1 MRLKSIEITGF
12 KSFPDKIELEFP
24 KGITCVVGP
33 NGSGK
38 SNISDAIR
46 WVMGEQSVKMLRGGK
61 MEDVIFSGTQK
72 RKPLGFCEVGILVDN
87 ADKTLPIDFDEIL
100 VTRRLFRSGESEY
113 YINKSGC
120 RLKDIQELF
129 MDTGLGKDGYSL
141 VGQGRID
148 GIINGKPSE
157 RRTFFEE
164 ACGISKYRHRKDEA
178 ERKLAQLDPALV
190 VWQCDAPGLPALR
203 QCVRLAES
211 SEAVF
216 LLLVRPGT
224 YATVWQFVQAAGIC
238 VMSWPAPQEV
248 FRQTLR
254 NLLLLKKS
262 LRAMQEKTDQLQSQL
277 QDMKRIQKAKSLL
290 MNQLGMSEAD
300 AHRWIEKAAMDRCV
314 KKREIAETIIR
325 MYAL

>member
-1 MRLKSIEITGF
+1 MQEPRKSTLLF
-12 KSFPDKIELEFP
+12 
-24 KGITCVVGP
+24 VQ
-33 NGSGK
+33 
-38 SNISDAIR
+38 DAAAEPAAL
-46 WVMGEQSVKMLRGGK
+46 GAFAAEQPAL
-61 MEDVIFSGTQK
+61 
-72 RKPLGFCEVGILVDN
+72 
-87 ADKTLPIDFDEIL
+87 AL
-100 VTRRLFRSGESEY
+100 VTA
-113 YINKSGC
+113 
-120 RLKDIQELF
+120 D
-129 MDTGLGKDGYSL
+129 GL
-141 VGQGRID
+141 
-148 GIINGKPSE
+148 
-157 RRTFFEE
+157 
-164 ACGISKYRHRKDEA
+164 DEA

-203 QCVRLAES
+203 QCVRLAEG

-224 YATVWQFVQAAGIC
+224 YEAVWRFVQAAGIC
-238 VMSWPAPQEV
+238 VMSWPVPQEV

>member
-1 MRLKSIEITGF
+1 MQEPRKSTLLF
-12 KSFPDKIELEFP
+12 
-24 KGITCVVGP
+24 VQ
-33 NGSGK
+33 
-38 SNISDAIR
+38 DAAAEPAAL
-46 WVMGEQSVKMLRGGK
+46 GAFAAEQPAL
-61 MEDVIFSGTQK
+61 
-72 RKPLGFCEVGILVDN
+72 
-87 ADKTLPIDFDEIL
+87 AL
-100 VTRRLFRSGESEY
+100 VTA
-113 YINKSGC
+113 
-120 RLKDIQELF
+120 D
-129 MDTGLGKDGYSL
+129 GL
-141 VGQGRID
+141 
-148 GIINGKPSE
+148 
-157 RRTFFEE
+157 
-164 ACGISKYRHRKDEA
+164 DEA

-203 QCVRLAES
+203 PCVRLAEG

-224 YATVWQFVQAAGIC
+224 YEAVWQFVQAAGIC

>member
-1 MRLKSIEITGF
+1 MQEPRKSTLLF
-12 KSFPDKIELEFP
+12 
-24 KGITCVVGP
+24 VQ
-33 NGSGK
+33 
-38 SNISDAIR
+38 DAAAEPAAL
-46 WVMGEQSVKMLRGGK
+46 GAFAAEQPAL
-61 MEDVIFSGTQK
+61 
-72 RKPLGFCEVGILVDN
+72 
-87 ADKTLPIDFDEIL
+87 AL
-100 VTRRLFRSGESEY
+100 VTA
-113 YINKSGC
+113 
-120 RLKDIQELF
+120 D
-129 MDTGLGKDGYSL
+129 GL
-141 VGQGRID
+141 
-148 GIINGKPSE
+148 
-157 RRTFFEE
+157 
-164 ACGISKYRHRKDEA
+164 DEA

-190 VWQCDAPGLPALR
+190 VWQC
-203 QCVRLAES
+203 VRLAEI

-224 YATVWQFVQAAGIC
+224 YEAVWRFVQAAGIC

-262 LRAMQEKTDQLQSQL
+262 LRAMQEKTDQLQAQL
-277 QDMKRIQKAKSLL
+277 PDMKRIQKAKSLL

>member
-1 MRLKSIEITGF
+1 MQE
-12 KSFPDKIELEFP
+12 
-24 KGITCVVGP
+24 
-33 NGSGK
+33 
-38 SNISDAIR
+38 
-46 WVMGEQSVKMLRGGK
+46 
-61 MEDVIFSGTQK
+61 TQK
-72 RKPLGFCEVGILVDN
+72 STLLFVQDAAAEPAALGAFAAEQPAL
-87 ADKTLPIDFDEIL
+87 AL
-100 VTRRLFRSGESEY
+100 VTAA
-113 YINKSGC
+113 
-120 RLKDIQELF
+120 
-129 MDTGLGKDGYSL
+129 GL
-141 VGQGRID
+141 
-148 GIINGKPSE
+148 
-157 RRTFFEE
+157 
-164 ACGISKYRHRKDEA
+164 DEA

-203 QCVRLAES
+203 QCVQLAGS

-224 YATVWQFVQAAGIC
+224 YEAVWRFVQAAGIC
-238 VMSWPAPQEV
+238 VMSWPAPQEI

>member
-1 MRLKSIEITGF
+1 MQEPRKSTLLF
-12 KSFPDKIELEFP
+12 
-24 KGITCVVGP
+24 VQ
-33 NGSGK
+33 
-38 SNISDAIR
+38 DAAAEPAAL
-46 WVMGEQSVKMLRGGK
+46 GAFAAEQPAL
-61 MEDVIFSGTQK
+61 
-72 RKPLGFCEVGILVDN
+72 
-87 ADKTLPIDFDEIL
+87 AL
-100 VTRRLFRSGESEY
+100 VTA
-113 YINKSGC
+113 
-120 RLKDIQELF
+120 D
-129 MDTGLGKDGYSL
+129 GL
-141 VGQGRID
+141 
-148 GIINGKPSE
+148 
-157 RRTFFEE
+157 
-164 ACGISKYRHRKDEA
+164 DEA

-203 QCVRLAES
+203 QCVRLAEG

-224 YATVWQFVQAAGIC
+224 YEAVWRFVQAAGIC

-277 QDMKRIQKAKSLL
+277 QDMSLL

>member
-1 MRLKSIEITGF
+1 MQEPRKSTLLF
-12 KSFPDKIELEFP
+12 
-24 KGITCVVGP
+24 VQ
-33 NGSGK
+33 
-38 SNISDAIR
+38 DAAAEPAAL
-46 WVMGEQSVKMLRGGK
+46 GAFAAEQPAL
-61 MEDVIFSGTQK
+61 
-72 RKPLGFCEVGILVDN
+72 
-87 ADKTLPIDFDEIL
+87 AL
-100 VTRRLFRSGESEY
+100 VTA
-113 YINKSGC
+113 
-120 RLKDIQELF
+120 D
-129 MDTGLGKDGYSL
+129 GL
-141 VGQGRID
+141 
-148 GIINGKPSE
+148 
-157 RRTFFEE
+157 
-164 ACGISKYRHRKDEA
+164 DEA
-178 ERKLAQLDPALV
+178 ERKLSQLDPALV

-203 QCVRLAES
+203 QCVRLAEG

-224 YATVWQFVQAAGIC
+224 YEAVWQFVQAAGIC

>member
-1 MRLKSIEITGF
+1 MQEPRKSTLLF
-12 KSFPDKIELEFP
+12 
-24 KGITCVVGP
+24 VQ
-33 NGSGK
+33 
-38 SNISDAIR
+38 DAAAEPAAL
-46 WVMGEQSVKMLRGGK
+46 GAFAAEQPAL
-61 MEDVIFSGTQK
+61 
-72 RKPLGFCEVGILVDN
+72 
-87 ADKTLPIDFDEIL
+87 AL
-100 VTRRLFRSGESEY
+100 VTA
-113 YINKSGC
+113 
-120 RLKDIQELF
+120 D
-129 MDTGLGKDGYSL
+129 GL
-141 VGQGRID
+141 
-148 GIINGKPSE
+148 
-157 RRTFFEE
+157 
-164 ACGISKYRHRKDEA
+164 DEA

-203 QCVRLAES
+203 QCVRLTEG

-224 YATVWQFVQAAGIC
+224 YEAVWRFVQAAGIC

>member
-1 MRLKSIEITGF
+1 MQEPRKSTLLF
-12 KSFPDKIELEFP
+12 
-24 KGITCVVGP
+24 VQ
-33 NGSGK
+33 
-38 SNISDAIR
+38 DAAAEPAAL
-46 WVMGEQSVKMLRGGK
+46 GAFAAEQPAL
-61 MEDVIFSGTQK
+61 
-72 RKPLGFCEVGILVDN
+72 
-87 ADKTLPIDFDEIL
+87 AL
-100 VTRRLFRSGESEY
+100 VTA
-113 YINKSGC
+113 
-120 RLKDIQELF
+120 D
-129 MDTGLGKDGYSL
+129 GL
-141 VGQGRID
+141 
-148 GIINGKPSE
+148 
-157 RRTFFEE
+157 
-164 ACGISKYRHRKDEA
+164 DEA

-203 QCVRLAES
+203 QCVRLAEG

-216 LLLVRPGT
+216 LLLVRLST
-224 YATVWQFVQAAGIC
+224 YEAVWNFVQRVGIC

>member
-1 MRLKSIEITGF
+1 MQEPRKSTLLF
-12 KSFPDKIELEFP
+12 
-24 KGITCVVGP
+24 VQ
-33 NGSGK
+33 
-38 SNISDAIR
+38 DAAAEPAAL
-46 WVMGEQSVKMLRGGK
+46 GAFAAEQPAL
-61 MEDVIFSGTQK
+61 
-72 RKPLGFCEVGILVDN
+72 
-87 ADKTLPIDFDEIL
+87 AL
-100 VTRRLFRSGESEY
+100 VTA
-113 YINKSGC
+113 
-120 RLKDIQELF
+120 D
-129 MDTGLGKDGYSL
+129 GL
-141 VGQGRID
+141 
-148 GIINGKPSE
+148 
-157 RRTFFEE
+157 
-164 ACGISKYRHRKDEA
+164 DEA

-203 QCVRLAES
+203 QCVRLAEG

-224 YATVWQFVQAAGIC
+224 YEAVWQFVQAAGIC

-290 MNQLGMSEAD
+290 MNQLCMSEAD

>member
-1 MRLKSIEITGF
+1 MQEPRKSTLLF
-12 KSFPDKIELEFP
+12 
-24 KGITCVVGP
+24 VQ
-33 NGSGK
+33 
-38 SNISDAIR
+38 DAAAEPAALGAF
-46 WVMGEQSVKMLRGGK
+46 VAEQPAL
-61 MEDVIFSGTQK
+61 
-72 RKPLGFCEVGILVDN
+72 
-87 ADKTLPIDFDEIL
+87 AL
-100 VTRRLFRSGESEY
+100 VTA
-113 YINKSGC
+113 
-120 RLKDIQELF
+120 D
-129 MDTGLGKDGYSL
+129 GL
-141 VGQGRID
+141 
-148 GIINGKPSE
+148 
-157 RRTFFEE
+157 
-164 ACGISKYRHRKDEA
+164 DEA

-203 QCVRLAES
+203 QCVRLAEG

-224 YATVWQFVQAAGIC
+224 YEAVWQFVQAAGIC
-238 VMSWPAPQEV
+238 VMSWPPPKEV

>member
-1 MRLKSIEITGF
+1 MQEPRKSTLLF
-12 KSFPDKIELEFP
+12 
-24 KGITCVVGP
+24 VQ
-33 NGSGK
+33 
-38 SNISDAIR
+38 DAAAEPAALGAF
-46 WVMGEQSVKMLRGGK
+46 VAEQPAL
-61 MEDVIFSGTQK
+61 
-72 RKPLGFCEVGILVDN
+72 
-87 ADKTLPIDFDEIL
+87 AL
-100 VTRRLFRSGESEY
+100 VTA
-113 YINKSGC
+113 
-120 RLKDIQELF
+120 D
-129 MDTGLGKDGYSL
+129 GL
-141 VGQGRID
+141 
-148 GIINGKPSE
+148 
-157 RRTFFEE
+157 
-164 ACGISKYRHRKDEA
+164 DEA

-190 VWQCDAPGLPALR
+190 VWQCNAPGLPALR
-203 QCVRLAES
+203 QCVRLAEG

-224 YATVWQFVQAAGIC
+224 YEAVWRFVQAAGIC

>member
-1 MRLKSIEITGF
+1 MQEPRKSTLLF
-12 KSFPDKIELEFP
+12 
-24 KGITCVVGP
+24 VQ
-33 NGSGK
+33 
-38 SNISDAIR
+38 DAAAEPAAL
-46 WVMGEQSVKMLRGGK
+46 GAFAAEQPAL
-61 MEDVIFSGTQK
+61 
-72 RKPLGFCEVGILVDN
+72 
-87 ADKTLPIDFDEIL
+87 AL
-100 VTRRLFRSGESEY
+100 VTA
-113 YINKSGC
+113 
-120 RLKDIQELF
+120 D
-129 MDTGLGKDGYSL
+129 GL
-141 VGQGRID
+141 
-148 GIINGKPSE
+148 
-157 RRTFFEE
+157 
-164 ACGISKYRHRKDEA
+164 DEA

-203 QCVRLAES
+203 QCVRLAEG

-224 YATVWQFVQAAGIC
+224 YEAVWQFVQAAGIC
-238 VMSWPAPQEV
+238 VMSWPTPQEV

-254 NLLLLKKS
+254 NLLLLMKS

>member
-1 MRLKSIEITGF
+1 MQEPRKSTLLF
-12 KSFPDKIELEFP
+12 
-24 KGITCVVGP
+24 VQ
-33 NGSGK
+33 
-38 SNISDAIR
+38 DAAAEPAAL
-46 WVMGEQSVKMLRGGK
+46 GAFAAEQPAL
-61 MEDVIFSGTQK
+61 
-72 RKPLGFCEVGILVDN
+72 
-87 ADKTLPIDFDEIL
+87 AL
-100 VTRRLFRSGESEY
+100 VTA
-113 YINKSGC
+113 
-120 RLKDIQELF
+120 D
-129 MDTGLGKDGYSL
+129 GL
-141 VGQGRID
+141 
-148 GIINGKPSE
+148 
-157 RRTFFEE
+157 
-164 ACGISKYRHRKDEA
+164 AEA

-203 QCVRLAES
+203 QCVRLAEG

-224 YATVWQFVQAAGIC
+224 YEAVWRFVQAAGIC

>member
-1 MRLKSIEITGF
+1 MQEPRKSTLLF
-12 KSFPDKIELEFP
+12 
-24 KGITCVVGP
+24 VQ
-33 NGSGK
+33 
-38 SNISDAIR
+38 DAAAEPAAL
-46 WVMGEQSVKMLRGGK
+46 GAFAAEQPAL
-61 MEDVIFSGTQK
+61 
-72 RKPLGFCEVGILVDN
+72 
-87 ADKTLPIDFDEIL
+87 AL
-100 VTRRLFRSGESEY
+100 VTA
-113 YINKSGC
+113 
-120 RLKDIQELF
+120 D
-129 MDTGLGKDGYSL
+129 GL
-141 VGQGRID
+141 
-148 GIINGKPSE
+148 
-157 RRTFFEE
+157 
-164 ACGISKYRHRKDEA
+164 DEA

-203 QCVRLAES
+203 QCVRLAEG

-224 YATVWQFVQAAGIC
+224 YEAVWRFVQAAGIC
-238 VMSWPAPQEV
+238 VMSWPAPQEG

>member
-1 MRLKSIEITGF
+1 MQEPRKSTLLFVQDVAAEPAALGAF
-12 KSFPDKIELEFP
+12 
-24 KGITCVVGP
+24 
-33 NGSGK
+33 
-38 SNISDAIR
+38 AA
-46 WVMGEQSVKMLRGGK
+46 EQPAL
-61 MEDVIFSGTQK
+61 
-72 RKPLGFCEVGILVDN
+72 
-87 ADKTLPIDFDEIL
+87 AL
-100 VTRRLFRSGESEY
+100 VTA
-113 YINKSGC
+113 
-120 RLKDIQELF
+120 D
-129 MDTGLGKDGYSL
+129 GL
-141 VGQGRID
+141 
-148 GIINGKPSE
+148 
-157 RRTFFEE
+157 
-164 ACGISKYRHRKDEA
+164 DEA

-203 QCVRLAES
+203 QCVRLAEG

-224 YATVWQFVQAAGIC
+224 YEAVWRFVQAAGIC

>member
-1 MRLKSIEITGF
+1 MQEPRKSTLLF
-12 KSFPDKIELEFP
+12 
-24 KGITCVVGP
+24 VQ
-33 NGSGK
+33 
-38 SNISDAIR
+38 DAAAEPAAL
-46 WVMGEQSVKMLRGGK
+46 GAFAAEQPAL
-61 MEDVIFSGTQK
+61 
-72 RKPLGFCEVGILVDN
+72 
-87 ADKTLPIDFDEIL
+87 AL
-100 VTRRLFRSGESEY
+100 VTA
-113 YINKSGC
+113 
-120 RLKDIQELF
+120 D
-129 MDTGLGKDGYSL
+129 GL
-141 VGQGRID
+141 
-148 GIINGKPSE
+148 
-157 RRTFFEE
+157 
-164 ACGISKYRHRKDEA
+164 DEA

-224 YATVWQFVQAAGIC
+224 YEAVWQFVQAAGIC

-314 KKREIAETIIR
+314 KKRQVAEEIIAYHEKYEEKRGTVQHATGNGHR
-325 MYAL
+325 P

>member
-1 MRLKSIEITGF
+1 MQEPRKSTLLF
-12 KSFPDKIELEFP
+12 
-24 KGITCVVGP
+24 VQ
-33 NGSGK
+33 
-38 SNISDAIR
+38 DAAAEPAAL
-46 WVMGEQSVKMLRGGK
+46 GAFAAEQPAL
-61 MEDVIFSGTQK
+61 
-72 RKPLGFCEVGILVDN
+72 
-87 ADKTLPIDFDEIL
+87 AL
-100 VTRRLFRSGESEY
+100 VTA
-113 YINKSGC
+113 
-120 RLKDIQELF
+120 D
-129 MDTGLGKDGYSL
+129 GL
-141 VGQGRID
+141 
-148 GIINGKPSE
+148 
-157 RRTFFEE
+157 
-164 ACGISKYRHRKDEA
+164 DEA
-178 ERKLAQLDPALV
+178 ERKLDPALV

-203 QCVRLAES
+203 QCVRLAEG

-224 YATVWQFVQAAGIC
+224 YEAVWRFVQAAGIC

>member
-1 MRLKSIEITGF
+1 MQEPRKSTLLF
-12 KSFPDKIELEFP
+12 
-24 KGITCVVGP
+24 VQ
-33 NGSGK
+33 
-38 SNISDAIR
+38 DAAAEPAALGAF
-46 WVMGEQSVKMLRGGK
+46 VAEQPAL
-61 MEDVIFSGTQK
+61 
-72 RKPLGFCEVGILVDN
+72 
-87 ADKTLPIDFDEIL
+87 AL
-100 VTRRLFRSGESEY
+100 VTA
-113 YINKSGC
+113 
-120 RLKDIQELF
+120 D
-129 MDTGLGKDGYSL
+129 GL
-141 VGQGRID
+141 
-148 GIINGKPSE
+148 
-157 RRTFFEE
+157 
-164 ACGISKYRHRKDEA
+164 DEA

-203 QCVRLAES
+203 QCVRLAEG

-224 YATVWQFVQAAGIC
+224 YEAVWQFVQAAGIC

>member
-1 MRLKSIEITGF
+1 MQEPRKSTLLF
-12 KSFPDKIELEFP
+12 
-24 KGITCVVGP
+24 VQ
-33 NGSGK
+33 
-38 SNISDAIR
+38 DAAAEPAAL
-46 WVMGEQSVKMLRGGK
+46 GAFAAEQPAL
-61 MEDVIFSGTQK
+61 
-72 RKPLGFCEVGILVDN
+72 
-87 ADKTLPIDFDEIL
+87 AL
-100 VTRRLFRSGESEY
+100 VTA
-113 YINKSGC
+113 
-120 RLKDIQELF
+120 D
-129 MDTGLGKDGYSL
+129 GL
-141 VGQGRID
+141 
-148 GIINGKPSE
+148 
-157 RRTFFEE
+157 
-164 ACGISKYRHRKDEA
+164 DEA

-203 QCVRLAES
+203 QCVRLAEG

-224 YATVWQFVQAAGIC
+224 YEAVWQFVQAAGIC

-277 QDMKRIQKAKSLL
+277 QDMKRIQKAKRLL

>member
-1 MRLKSIEITGF
+1 MQEPRKSTLLF
-12 KSFPDKIELEFP
+12 
-24 KGITCVVGP
+24 VQ
-33 NGSGK
+33 
-38 SNISDAIR
+38 DAAAEPAAL
-46 WVMGEQSVKMLRGGK
+46 GAFAAEQPAL
-61 MEDVIFSGTQK
+61 
-72 RKPLGFCEVGILVDN
+72 
-87 ADKTLPIDFDEIL
+87 AL
-100 VTRRLFRSGESEY
+100 VTA
-113 YINKSGC
+113 
-120 RLKDIQELF
+120 D
-129 MDTGLGKDGYSL
+129 GL
-141 VGQGRID
+141 
-148 GIINGKPSE
+148 
-157 RRTFFEE
+157 
-164 ACGISKYRHRKDEA
+164 DEA

-203 QCVRLAES
+203 QCVRLAEG

-224 YATVWQFVQAAGIC
+224 YEAVWQFVQAAGIC

-314 KKREIAETIIR
+314 KKREIAETTIR

>member
-1 MRLKSIEITGF
+1 MQEPRKSTLLF
-12 KSFPDKIELEFP
+12 
-24 KGITCVVGP
+24 VQ
-33 NGSGK
+33 
-38 SNISDAIR
+38 DAAAEPAAL
-46 WVMGEQSVKMLRGGK
+46 GAFAAEQPAL
-61 MEDVIFSGTQK
+61 
-72 RKPLGFCEVGILVDN
+72 
-87 ADKTLPIDFDEIL
+87 AL
-100 VTRRLFRSGESEY
+100 VTA
-113 YINKSGC
+113 
-120 RLKDIQELF
+120 D
-129 MDTGLGKDGYSL
+129 GL
-141 VGQGRID
+141 
-148 GIINGKPSE
+148 
-157 RRTFFEE
+157 
-164 ACGISKYRHRKDEA
+164 DEA

-203 QCVRLAES
+203 QCVRLAEG

-224 YATVWQFVQAAGIC
+224 YEAVWQFVQASGIC

>member
-1 MRLKSIEITGF
+1 MQEPRKSTLLF
-12 KSFPDKIELEFP
+12 
-24 KGITCVVGP
+24 VQ
-33 NGSGK
+33 
-38 SNISDAIR
+38 DAAAEPAAL
-46 WVMGEQSVKMLRGGK
+46 GAFAAEQPAL
-61 MEDVIFSGTQK
+61 
-72 RKPLGFCEVGILVDN
+72 
-87 ADKTLPIDFDEIL
+87 AL
-100 VTRRLFRSGESEY
+100 VTA
-113 YINKSGC
+113 
-120 RLKDIQELF
+120 D
-129 MDTGLGKDGYSL
+129 GL
-141 VGQGRID
+141 
-148 GIINGKPSE
+148 
-157 RRTFFEE
+157 
-164 ACGISKYRHRKDEA
+164 DEA

-203 QCVRLAES
+203 QCVRLAEG
-211 SEAVF
+211 SEA
-216 LLLVRPGT
+216 
-224 YATVWQFVQAAGIC
+224 VWQFVQAAGIC

>member
-1 MRLKSIEITGF
+1 MQEPRKSTLLF
-12 KSFPDKIELEFP
+12 
-24 KGITCVVGP
+24 VQ
-33 NGSGK
+33 
-38 SNISDAIR
+38 DAAAEPAAL
-46 WVMGEQSVKMLRGGK
+46 GAFAAEQPAL
-61 MEDVIFSGTQK
+61 
-72 RKPLGFCEVGILVDN
+72 
-87 ADKTLPIDFDEIL
+87 AL
-100 VTRRLFRSGESEY
+100 VTA
-113 YINKSGC
+113 
-120 RLKDIQELF
+120 D
-129 MDTGLGKDGYSL
+129 GL
-141 VGQGRID
+141 
-148 GIINGKPSE
+148 
-157 RRTFFEE
+157 
-164 ACGISKYRHRKDEA
+164 DEA

-203 QCVRLAES
+203 QCGRLAES

-224 YATVWQFVQAAGIC
+224 YEAVWQFVQAAGIC

>member
-1 MRLKSIEITGF
+1 MQEPRKSTLLF
-12 KSFPDKIELEFP
+12 
-24 KGITCVVGP
+24 VQ
-33 NGSGK
+33 
-38 SNISDAIR
+38 DAAAEPAAL
-46 WVMGEQSVKMLRGGK
+46 GAFAAEQPAL
-61 MEDVIFSGTQK
+61 
-72 RKPLGFCEVGILVDN
+72 
-87 ADKTLPIDFDEIL
+87 AL
-100 VTRRLFRSGESEY
+100 VTA
-113 YINKSGC
+113 
-120 RLKDIQELF
+120 D
-129 MDTGLGKDGYSL
+129 GL
-141 VGQGRID
+141 
-148 GIINGKPSE
+148 
-157 RRTFFEE
+157 
-164 ACGISKYRHRKDEA
+164 DEA

-211 SEAVF
+211 REAVF

-224 YATVWQFVQAAGIC
+224 YEVVWQFVQAAGIC